1 MQTFEQMRTERIRK
15 LNELIK
21 LGKNP
26 YGSYPGGNT
35 PIATAREQMDK
46 DVEVAGRIL
55 SVRGHG
61 KLIFADLYDET
72 GKIQLMFKQDIMNEH
87 FKMVDLYDV
96 GDFIKAK
103 GKVTT
108 TVKGEISVLVTE
120 TDILTKSIRP
130 LPEKWHGLKDVE
142 ERYRQ
147 RYVDL
152 LVNENVKSIFLTRSK
167 IIKLLRAYLDKN
179 GFTEVETPVLQPLYG
194 GASANPF
201 ITHHKAL
208 DIDLYLRISD
218 ELYLKRLVVG
228 GFDKVYELS
237 KDFRNEG
244 MSKAHNPEFTML
256 EFYWAYVDYEHL
268 MRFTEEMISSIVKE
282 IKGSCKVTFK
292 DKEYDFSTPWKRIPF
307 LDLFKEY
314 LGMDISSF
322 KDEKELLNYVTEH
335 KLLAGNEAFGFRDI
349 IDVVYKKHI
358 RPKLEGPLFLTDY
371 PYAMKPLAKRRPD
384 NPEISAS
391 FQLLVG
397 GEEFINAYNELND
410 PMDQRKRW
418 EDEMELGKKGAEDYQ
433 VIDDDYIRAL
443 EYGMPPTAGWGL
455 GIDRLTAFLTNQHT
469 IKDVILFPT
478 MRPEH
483 SAIQQSS
490 DAAAKKTSTKKILTI
505 TRDLAFKLVDDN
517 IKNKNLVKHC
527 LSVEATMRALAR
539 HFGQDEDLWGIV
551 GLLHDADWEVTQP
564 DAALHTKKTMEW
576 LDIHGEN
583 DVELRDAILA
593 HNHENNGARAP
604 ESLLE
609 WALFTC
615 DELTGIVT
623 ASALVRPD
631 KKLGS
636 VEVKSVLKKF
646 NTPSFAAAVNRDQIR
661 LCEDK
666 LGIPLEQ
673 FVEITLKAMQGIS
686 DELGL

>member
-87 FKMVDLYDV
+87 FNMVDLYDV

-268 MRFTEEMISSIVKE
+268 MRFTEEMISSIDKE
-282 IKGSCKVTFK
+282 IKGSYKVTFK